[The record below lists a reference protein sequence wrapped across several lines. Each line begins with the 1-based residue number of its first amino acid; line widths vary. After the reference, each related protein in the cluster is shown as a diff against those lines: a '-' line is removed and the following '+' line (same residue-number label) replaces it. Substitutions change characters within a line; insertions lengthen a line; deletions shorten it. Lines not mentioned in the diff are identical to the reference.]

1 MRYWFI
7 RSPYKTRKWED
18 VLMSGIFKL
27 YGIRNYAAKKNI
39 SGMRKDDKVLWYSST
54 SGKKIFGTMKIKG
67 TAYQDNTTEDNWLA
81 IDLIPV
87 TTFEKPIS
95 YTELKKNV
103 ILMNSNIINQTRI
116 SVVEITNV
124 EYNEVIRIKEGEK
137 IGSTVDP

>member
-1 MRYWFI
+1 
-7 RSPYKTRKWED
+7 
-18 VLMSGIFKL
+18 
-27 YGIRNYAAKKNI
+27 
-39 SGMRKDDKVLWYSST
+39 
-54 SGKKIFGTMKIKG
+54 MKIKG

-116 SVVEITNV
+116 SVVEITN
-124 EYNEVIRIKEGEK
+124 EENNEVIGIKEGEK
-137 IGSTVDP
+137 MGSTFDP